1 MYIIVIFF
9 LHTNNSKRGVLIDR
23 IVTAVVF
30 CNLHLLFFAQMPT
43 EMVDCCSFLNDKGLL
58 EIH

>member
-1 MYIIVIFF
+1 MDA
-9 LHTNNSKRGVLIDR
+9 NNSKCGVLIDQ

-30 CNLHLLFFAQMPT
+30 CNLYLLFFAQMPT